1 MLPLPF
7 ARRICSRKQILHG
20 PGSFGRVQ
28 VYEVCYSA
36 YGPYTIAALF
46 RRGWR
51 EQNQKRDVCPCDF
64 NPIAPPTQ
72 RPAPAKRAP
81 RAIASPKKKP
91 RPVHAVWIDEW
102 SASAVLWR
110 HPHRQQQARAPGSLA
125 VLRRRCCSCNWSR
138 VHSSSPSP
146 SCRSHHQRRR
156 SCRGHSS
163 HQQLLAPHAS
173 KPLRPSVDLKPP
185 RKAAGVMALSEA
197 AIAGTASLLR
207 RRHCRLQKTSLR
219 AALPLLLHLGI
230 IWLKKLPLRP
240 TVLRAVS

>member
-1 MLPLPF
+1 MERAKPKESTLSLMNSLRNSAHVSQAGPQANSRSLT
-7 ARRICSRKQILHG
+7 ASRRQR
-20 PGSFGRVQ
+20 
-28 VYEVCYSA
+28 SA
-36 YGPYTIAALF
+36 CGLS
-46 RRGWR
+46 
-51 EQNQKRDVCPCDF
+51 
-64 NPIAPPTQ
+64 
-72 RPAPAKRAP
+72 AP

-110 HPHRQQQARAPGSLA
+110 HPHRQQQARAPSSLA
-125 VLRRRCCSCNWSR
+125 VLRRRSCSCNWSR
-138 VHSSSPSP
+138 VHSRSPSP

-207 RRHCRLQKTSLR
+207 RRHCRLR
-219 AALPLLLHLGI
+219 
-230 IWLKKLPLRP
+230 RP
-240 TVLRAVS
+240 RRPA

>member
-1 MLPLPF
+1 MERAKPKESTLSLMNSLRNSAEAGGYERPLVRPH
-7 ARRICSRKQILHG
+7 R
-20 PGSFGRVQ
+20 
-28 VYEVCYSA
+28 
-36 YGPYTIAALF
+36 AA
-46 RRGWR
+46 
-51 EQNQKRDVCPCDF
+51 N
-64 NPIAPPTQ
+64 A
-72 RPAPAKRAP
+72 APAKRAP

-146 SCRSHHQRRR
+146 SCRSHHQRRC
-156 SCRGHSS
+156 SCRGHRS

-185 RKAAGVMALSEA
+185 RKAAGVMALSDA

-207 RRHCRLQKTSLR
+207 RRHCRLR
-219 AALPLLLHLGI
+219 
-230 IWLKKLPLRP
+230 RP
-240 TVLRAVS
+240 RRPA